1 MALLIIAADYVYKPL
16 HHIITLSIMQHRFP
30 TGWKYAK
37 VIPLFKNG
45 SPTDRKN
52 YRPVSLLSPLGKIL
66 EKVIYSQIYTYF
78 EKNRLFH
85 ENLHGYRKNRSTL
98 TALLQ
103 MHDKWVKATNQGQ
116 ISGAVLLDL
125 SAAFDLVDHGIL
137 HEKLKVY
144 GFDNEFRELISSYL
158 YQRQSAVWISDCF
171 SEYTEYDVGVPQ
183 GSNLGPLFFSIFFN
197 DLPFTLDCDLE
208 VYADDSTLFHS
219 SKDPVVIEE
228 RLTRNCDHVSV
239 WMRRNRLKLNTDK
252 IHFLT
257 IGTSNRIGALTSQIN
272 VKIDGQNIV
281 ENDDKCEKTVG
292 HKYAIKS

>member
-103 MHDKWVKATNQGQ
+103 MYDKWVKATNQGQ

-158 YQRQSAVWISDCF
+158 YQRQSAVWISDCFSEYTECDCF

-239 WMRRNRLKLNTDK
+239 WMRRNRQKLNTDK

-257 IGTSNRIGALTSQIN
+257 IGTRT
-272 VKIDGQNIV
+272 
-281 ENDDKCEKTVG
+281 E
-292 HKYAIKS
+292 